1 VVDVL
6 YVAKNMK
13 TKQFLALAATLVF
26 GIVLGVIGSRFVTR
40 MNAYARV
47 SMHVIQG
54 RAIMQKIADYQ
65 DSNGVA
71 PDQQWFSSLGDTTKT
86 SEGFQWVYLNPPLI
100 LNDDHK
106 VVILTATND
115 NNRYLCGILDYGV
128 VFSDLRKTKKA
139 NKP

>member
-1 VVDVL
+1 
-6 YVAKNMK
+6 MK
-13 TKQFLALAATLVF
+13 TKRFLAVAATLVF

-54 RAIMQKIADYQ
+54 RAIMKQIADYR
-65 DSNGVA
+65 DANGVA

-100 LNDDHK
+100 VNDDQK